1 MDAALVRLDEL
12 ALEYPDHLEL
22 VDQLRARFEH
32 EAAHASV
39 EDATIGEAERESLDH
54 LAIRTAIIE
63 VQRESIIRL
72 RDDGIIGDQ
81 ALRRVERDLDLEVLR
96 TGV

>member
-1 MDAALVRLDEL
+1 MARVASSPTPGLIAGRTRTPSLV
-12 ALEYPDHLEL
+12 
-22 VDQLRARFEH
+22 
-32 EAAHASV
+32 
-39 EDATIGEAERESLDH
+39 GEADRESLDH
-54 LAIRTAIIE
+54 QAIRSAVIE

-72 RDDGIIGDQ
+72 RDDGVIGDL